1 MQVYTRTRV
10 CVSPLLASDNLV
22 LFFGMLHNFQV
33 DLGHCELKIV
43 KAMDDLPF
51 SKDSYCSSWK
61 EQRIPAD
68 HLDLIKV
75 WFKVL
80 VGLVFFRFA
89 FTAKTLSLFPGHC
102 HYS

>member
-1 MQVYTRTRV
+1 M

-22 LFFGMLHNFQV
+22 LFFGMLHNFKV

-51 SKDSYCSSWK
+51 SKDSYCFFWK

-75 WFKVL
+75 WFTAL

-89 FTAKTLSLFPGHC
+89 FTAKTLSLFLGHC